1 MSTLIQDLRYAARTL
16 AKSPGYAAVAVVTL
30 ALGIGANTAIFSVLN
45 GVLVQPLP
53 YPESQRMV
61 ELAETDH
68 GQSDQMDVTY
78 GGLEFLQ
85 QHHGPFEALAGAASV
100 GLNVFA
106 GNRAEHVDALRVSP
120 EYFRVFH
127 AAPALGRTFR
137 PDDDRAAAANVAVLS
152 HGLWMRQFGGD
163 PGVVGRTA
171 MMDGAPYTVIG
182 VMPAEFVAL
191 PPADVWTTL
200 APVARTV
207 GSGENIEVL
216 ARLAPGVGLEQGRA
230 ALSALN
236 GEFRRR
242 FPNTLRKEG
251 ALSLFRMQD
260 MAVQD
265 VRTPI
270 LVLFVAVGL
279 VLLIACANVA
289 NMMLGRATSR
299 SREMAVRAAL
309 GASRGRLIHQLLTES
324 ALLAVVAGAAGAVL
338 AAWGLAGLLSLA
350 PEGMLQVASIHL
362 DARALGFAFGIS
374 LLTGL
379 LFGLAPA
386 FQSSRA
392 DLNEPLKEA
401 AGRATAGGRRGR
413 LRDALV
419 VGEVALSL
427 VLFVGAALLLQT
439 FRNMVRNEPG
449 FDPSRMLSAEIWF
462 SGTRHDTPE
471 KIAAFCRELTGR
483 LEAQPGIQAA
493 AVVEAGQ
500 PLERGGRL
508 GMALDGAQ
516 SLGSVDYRSVTPDYF
531 RALGIPLREGRLFTE
546 ADGTGAEPVAL
557 VNASFSRRFA
567 SDAAVG
573 HTVRVGGSDNA
584 ARNVIGVVGDVK
596 SFVGQP
602 ARPTV
607 FIPVAQT
614 PYGLF
619 RIFEGWFPTHLVV
632 RAEGNPEALR
642 TTVERTMREL
652 DPEVP
657 VGRVRTMEQ
666 VLAGS
671 LALQQFLMVLLGAFA
686 GLAIVLATIGVYG
699 LMSYMVAQQRHEIGI
714 RLALG
719 ARPQDI
725 WRRVV
730 GRGLIL
736 SVAGVTLGAGGA
748 LALTRLLAGLLFGIR
763 PDDPLTFTGAVVALV
778 AAGALACAIPAA
790 RAACVDPM
798 VALRYE

>member
-1 MSTLIQDLRYAARTL
+1 
-16 AKSPGYAAVAVVTL
+16 
-30 ALGIGANTAIFSVLN
+30 
-45 GVLVQPLP
+45 
-53 YPESQRMV
+53 
-61 ELAETDH
+61 
-68 GQSDQMDVTY
+68 
-78 GGLEFLQ
+78 
-85 QHHGPFEALAGAASV
+85 
-100 GLNVFA
+100 
-106 GNRAEHVDALRVSP
+106 
-120 EYFRVFH
+120 
-127 AAPALGRTFR
+127 
-137 PDDDRAAAANVAVLS
+137 
-152 HGLWMRQFGGD
+152 
-163 PGVVGRTA
+163 
-171 MMDGAPYTVIG
+171 
-182 VMPAEFVAL
+182 
-191 PPADVWTTL
+191 
-200 APVARTV
+200 
-207 GSGENIEVL
+207 
-216 ARLAPGVGLEQGRA
+216 
-230 ALSALN
+230 
-236 GEFRRR
+236 
-242 FPNTLRKEG
+242 
-251 ALSLFRMQD
+251 
-260 MAVQD
+260 
-265 VRTPI
+265 
-270 LVLFVAVGL
+270 
-279 VLLIACANVA
+279 
-289 NMMLGRATSR
+289 
-299 SREMAVRAAL
+299 
-309 GASRGRLIHQLLTES
+309 
-324 ALLAVVAGAAGAVL
+324 
-338 AAWGLAGLLSLA
+338 
-350 PEGMLQVASIHL
+350 
-362 DARALGFAFGIS
+362 
-374 LLTGL
+374 
-379 LFGLAPA
+379 
-386 FQSSRA
+386 
-392 DLNEPLKEA
+392 
-401 AGRATAGGRRGR
+401 
-413 LRDALV
+413 
-419 VGEVALSL
+419 
-427 VLFVGAALLLQT
+427 
-439 FRNMVRNEPG
+439 
-449 FDPSRMLSAEIWF
+449 
-462 SGTRHDTPE
+462 
-471 KIAAFCRELTGR
+471 
-483 LEAQPGIQAA
+483 
-493 AVVEAGQ
+493 
-500 PLERGGRL
+500 
-508 GMALDGAQ
+508 
-516 SLGSVDYRSVTPDYF
+516 
-531 RALGIPLREGRLFTE
+531 
-546 ADGTGAEPVAL
+546 
-557 VNASFSRRFA
+557 
-567 SDAAVG
+567 VG

>member
-1 MSTLIQDLRYAARTL
+1 MNTLIHDLRYAARTL
-16 AKSPGYAAVAVVTL
+16 AKSPGYAVVAVLTL
-30 ALGIGANTAIFSVLN
+30 ALGIGANTAIFSVLY
-45 GVLVQPLP
+45 GVLLQPLP

-61 ELAETDH
+61 VLAEIDH
-68 GQSDQMDVTY
+68 GQYGQVDVTY
-78 GGLEFLQ
+78 DGLEFLQ

-100 GLNVFA
+100 GLNVFV
-106 GNRAEHVDALRVSP
+106 GNRAEHVDALRVSA

-127 AAPALGRTFR
+127 AAPALGRSFTAEDDR
-137 PDDDRAAAANVAVLS
+137 PDGGRVAVLS

-182 VMPAEFVAL
+182 VMPAGFVEL
-191 PPADVWTTL
+191 QQADVWTTL
-200 APVARTV
+200 APAARTV
-207 GSGENIEVL
+207 GSGENVEVL
-216 ARLAPGVGLEQGRA
+216 ARLAPGIGLEQARA
-230 ALSALN
+230 VLSALN
-236 GEFRRR
+236 EEFRRS
-242 FPNTLRKEG
+242 FPNTLEKEG
-251 ALSLFRMQD
+251 TLSLFRMQD
-260 MAVQD
+260 LAVQD
-265 VRTPI
+265 ARTPI
-270 LVLFVAVGL
+270 LVLFAAVGL

-289 NMMLGRATSR
+289 NMMLGRATAR
-299 SREMAVRAAL
+299 TREMAVRAAL
-309 GASRGRLIHQLLTES
+309 GASRGRLVRQLLTES
-324 ALLAVVAGAAGAVL
+324 GLVAVTAGAV
-338 AAWGLAGLLSLA
+338 GLALAGWVLSGLLSLA

-362 DARALGFAFGIS
+362 DIRALGFTFGVS
-374 LLTGL
+374 LFTGL

-386 FQSSRA
+386 FQTSRA

-401 AGRATAGGRRGR
+401 AGRTTVGGRRGR
-413 LRDALV
+413 LRDSLV

-427 VLFVGAALLLQT
+427 ILFVGAALLLQT
-439 FRNMVRNEPG
+439 FRNLVRNEPG
-449 FDPSRMLSAEIWF
+449 FDPSRVLSTEIWF
-462 SGTRHDTPE
+462 SGTSHDTPE
-471 KIAAFCRELTGR
+471 KIAALCRELTGR

-500 PLERGGRL
+500 PLERGGRT
-508 GMALDGAQ
+508 GMALDGVE

-531 RALGIPLREGRLFTE
+531 RALGIPLHEGRLFTA
-546 ADGTGAEPVAL
+546 ADGTGGAPVAL
-557 VNASFSRRFA
+557 VNASFARRI
-567 SDAAVG
+567 AA
-573 HTVRVGGSDNA
+573 NA
-584 ARNVIGVVGDVK
+584 ALGHAVRIGSSDQPPRTVVGVVGDVK

-614 PYGLF
+614 PDRLF
-619 RIFEGWFPTHLVV
+619 RVFEQWFPTHVMV
-632 RAEGNPEALR
+632 RGAGNPEALR
-642 TTVERTMREL
+642 TTVERTLREL

-671 LALQQFLMVLLGAFA
+671 LALQQFLMVLLGALA

-719 ARPQDI
+719 ASPQDI

-736 SVAGVTLGAGGA
+736 SGAGVTLGAGGA
-748 LALTRLLAGLLFGIR
+748 FAFTQLLAGILFGVR
-763 PDDPLTFTGAVVALV
+763 PDDPLTFASAAAALV
-778 AAGALACAIPAA
+778 AAGTLACAIPAS
-790 RAACVDPM
+790 RAARVDPM